1 MLARVQSSR
10 ATPLGYYV
18 ALPGS
23 NSLMK
28 NEVIPFLDLKRQSRP
43 IETEIENAF
52 HQVLESCHFASGPF
66 VETFEAEFA
75 RYCGV
80 RHCVC
85 VNSGTSALHLA
96 MIACEV
102 GPGDEVITVPFT
114 FISTVWVISYVGAQP
129 VFVDIEP
136 ETCTMDVSQ
145 VETAITP
152 RTRAVLPVHLYG
164 QMADLTPLKQICER
178 HNLALIEDAAQAHG
192 AEYFGQRA
200 GSVGEIGCFS
210 FYPTKNLGAVGEGG
224 ALTTNDDTVAARL
237 RALRDHAQ
245 LTKYRH
251 EELGF
256 NYRMD
261 GLQAAALSVK
271 LRYLDQW
278 NSRRTDLAT
287 MYHSLLSDTPLTL
300 PFEAEN
306 RRHVWHLYVARHPK
320 RDRLRQGLLEA
331 GIETGL
337 HYPVPVH
344 LQPAYAALKYRS
356 GDCPVAEQAALE
368 CLSLPMYPELTESE
382 QIRIAETVKTTSQRL

>member
-1 MLARVQSSR
+1 
-10 ATPLGYYV
+10 
-18 ALPGS
+18 
-23 NSLMK
+23 MK
-28 NEVIPFLDLKRQSRP
+28 DDIIPFLDLKRQCRP
-43 IETEIENAF
+43 IQNEIEKAF
-52 HQVLESCHFASGPF
+52 HNVLESCHFASGPF

-80 RHCVC
+80 RHCIC

-102 GPGDEVITVPFT
+102 GPGDEVLTVPFT
-114 FISTVWVISYVGAQP
+114 FISTVWVISYVGARP

-136 ETCTMDVSQ
+136 KTCTMDVSQ
-145 VETAITP
+145 VEQAITP

-164 QMADLTPLKQICER
+164 QMADLTPLRQICER

-200 GSVGEIGCFS
+200 GSVGQVSCFS

-224 ALTTNDDTVAARL
+224 AITTNDDAVAARL

-245 LTKYRH
+245 LTRYRH

-278 NSRRTDLAT
+278 NSKRKDLALR
-287 MYHSLLSDTPLTL
+287 YHSLLSGTPLTL

-306 RRHVWHLYVARHPK
+306 RRHVWHLYVVRLPE
-320 RDRLRQGLLEA
+320 RDRLKEA
-331 GIETGL
+331 LMHFRIETGL
-337 HYPVPVH
+337 HYPIPIH
-344 LQPAYAALKYRS
+344 LQPAYAELKHRS
-356 GDCPVAEQAALE
+356 GDFPVAEQAARQ
-368 CLSLPMYPELTESE
+368 CLSLPMYSELTEGE
-382 QIRIAETVKTTSQRL
+382 QIRVAEAVKTSSRGLQVTESS

>member
-1 MLARVQSSR
+1 
-10 ATPLGYYV
+10 
-18 ALPGS
+18 
-23 NSLMK
+23 MK
-28 NEVIPFLDLKRQSRP
+28 SDVIPFLDLKRQCQL
-43 IETEIENAF
+43 IQNELQDAF

-96 MIACEV
+96 LISCGVA
-102 GPGDEVITVPFT
+102 PGDEVITVPFT
-114 FISTVWVISYVGAQP
+114 FISTVWVISYVGARP

-136 ETCTMDVSQ
+136 KTCTMDASR
-145 VETAITP
+145 VEEAITP
-152 RTRAVLPVHLYG
+152 RTRAVVPVHLYG

-200 GSVGEIGCFS
+200 GSVGRVGCFS
-210 FYPTKNLGAVGEGG
+210 FYPTKNLGALGEGG
-224 ALTTNDDTVAARL
+224 AVTTNEDTIAAKV

-245 LTKYRH
+245 SIRYRH

-271 LRYLDQW
+271 LRYLDHW
-278 NSRRTDLAT
+278 NSKRRDVAAR
-287 MYHSLLSDTPLTL
+287 YQSVLSGSSLTL
-300 PFEAEN
+300 PLELKN
-306 RRHVWHLYVARHPK
+306 RRHVWHLYVVRHPK
-320 RDRLRQGLLEA
+320 RDRLKEA
-331 GIETGL
+331 LTNSGIETGL
-337 HYPVPVH
+337 HYPIPIH
-344 LQPAYAALKYRS
+344 LQPAYVYLGHRV
-356 GDCPVAEQAALE
+356 GDFPVTEQVARD
-368 CLSLPMYPELTESE
+368 CLSLPMYPELREAEHQRVSQALKETLE
-382 QIRIAETVKTTSQRL
+382 QL

>member
-1 MLARVQSSR
+1 
-10 ATPLGYYV
+10 
-18 ALPGS
+18 
-23 NSLMK
+23 MK
-28 NEVIPFLDLKRQSRP
+28 KNLVPFLDLKRQCQP
-43 IETEIENAF
+43 IQNELQDAF

-80 RHCVC
+80 RHCIC

-96 MIACEV
+96 LITCGV

-114 FISTVWVISYVGAQP
+114 FISTVWVISYVGARP

-136 ETCTMDVSQ
+136 KTCTMDASR
-145 VETAITP
+145 VEQAITP
-152 RTRAVLPVHLYG
+152 RTRAVVPVHLYG
-164 QMADLTPLKQICER
+164 QMADLTPIKQICER

-200 GSVGEIGCFS
+200 GAIGKVGCFS
-210 FYPTKNLGAVGEGG
+210 FYPTKNLGALGEGG
-224 ALTTNDDTVAARL
+224 AITTNDDAVATRS

-245 LTKYRH
+245 SIKYRH

-278 NSRRTDLAT
+278 NSKRRDAAAR
-287 MYHSLLSDTPLTL
+287 YHSLLSGTPLTL
-300 PFEAEN
+300 PLEAEN
-306 RRHVWHLYVARHPK
+306 RRHVWHLYVIRHRN
-320 RDRLRQGLLEA
+320 RDRLQQALAETGM
-331 GIETGL
+331 ETGL
-337 HYPVPVH
+337 HYPIPVH
-344 LQPAYAALKYRS
+344 LQPAYAPLEYRN
-356 GDCPVAEQAALE
+356 GDFPVAEQVALE
-368 CLSLPMYPELTESE
+368 CLSLPMYPELAESE
-382 QIRIAETVKTTSQRL
+382 QTRVAEAVKSTEHR